1 MKFPSLKIRA
11 RTKRFSA
18 NKSGQSGLEFA
29 FIVPALAVGILFISD
44 VANIAMGA
52 SQMETA
58 VRTSIQYA
66 MNGGLDMTVAQA
78 QGAQA
83 WANKPH
89 DGTLTAAQSCKC
101 GAAGATCGA
110 LCPNGSVPWT
120 YVTVV
125 ASGTFGGGMITRQES
140 VTESV
145 RTQ

>member
-1 MKFPSLKIRA
+1 MKLPHFKIWA

-29 FIVPALAVGILFISD
+29 FIVPALAVGVLFISD

-52 SQMETA
+52 SQMQTA

-66 MNGGLDMTVAQA
+66 MNGGLDMSVAQA
-78 QGAQA
+78 QGTQA
-83 WANKPH
+83 WVNKPH
-89 DGTLTAAQSCKC
+89 DGTLSAAQSCKC
-101 GAAGATCGA
+101 ASAGATCGA

-125 ASGTFGGGMITRQES
+125 ASGTLGGSMISQTKT

>member
-1 MKFPSLKIRA
+1 MKFLNLKIRA
-11 RTKRFSA
+11 LSKGLSDT
-18 NKSGQSGLEFA
+18 SGQSGLEFA
-29 FIVPALAVGILFISD
+29 FIVPALAVGILFIAD

-52 SQMETA
+52 SQMQTA

-66 MNGGLDMTVAQA
+66 MNGGQSMSVAQA
-78 QGAQA
+78 QGVQA

-101 GAAGATCGA
+101 GAAGGICGA
-110 LCPNGSVPWT
+110 LCPDGSVPWT

-125 ASGTFGGGMITRQES
+125 ASGTLGGGMITQQKT